1 MKTVQEVGDFRRR
14 ARKLVGNWVVLPKA
28 TLQPFVSSYSVSFV
42 TQKDAKILTGN
53 TDQLDCFCYWFLRYS
68 VSTAK
73 VSVDVCNEY
82 VNGCPVLL
90 YPPKNR
96 L

>member
-1 MKTVQEVGDFRRR
+1 MKTVEEVGVFRRQ
-14 ARKLVGNWVVLPKA
+14 ARELVGELSFSSKA
-28 TLQPFVSSYSVSFV
+28 ILQPSVSSYSVSFV

-53 TDQLDCFCYWFLRYS
+53 TDQLKCFCYWFLRYS

-73 VSVDVCNEY
+73 VSVDVCNDY
-82 VNGCPVLL
+82 IKGCPLL
-90 YPPKNR
+90 